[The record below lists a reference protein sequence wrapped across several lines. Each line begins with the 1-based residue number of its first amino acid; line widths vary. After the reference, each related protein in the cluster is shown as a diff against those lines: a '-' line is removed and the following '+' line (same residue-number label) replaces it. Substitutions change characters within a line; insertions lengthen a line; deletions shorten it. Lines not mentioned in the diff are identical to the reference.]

1 MTTDFVRR
9 RPNTQIENL
18 RIGNY
23 DFHSYREHFKTSLK
37 DVLKLWIKSHIQGV
51 FTGTPGCYAELQNL
65 RIAFLM
71 GSPIIVA

>member
-1 MTTDFVRR
+1 MAYRLAMKFCMHGVRHQQMTTDFVRR

-37 DVLKLWIKSHIQGV
+37 DVLKL
-51 FTGTPGCYAELQNL
+51 
-65 RIAFLM
+65 
-71 GSPIIVA
+71 